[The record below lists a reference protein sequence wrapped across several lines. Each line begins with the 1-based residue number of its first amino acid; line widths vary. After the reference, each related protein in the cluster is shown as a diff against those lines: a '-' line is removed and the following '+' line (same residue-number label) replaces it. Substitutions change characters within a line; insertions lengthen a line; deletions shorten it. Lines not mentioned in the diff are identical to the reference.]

1 MVFTIMS
8 LERSLLRRDKQLSDS
23 NVAAKLKLSI
33 ATGLI
38 RFSHSFFF
46 IANQI
51 IYKMAP
57 ETLELLNNYKSY
69 RCSKLIPY
77 VRSVGNISM
86 KFLSCNSAIL
96 YYHLKLKKKLTS
108 NLLRTESPKMM
119 YR

>member
-1 MVFTIMS
+1 MVFTIMP
-8 LERSLLRRDKQLSDS
+8 LEGSLLPRDKQLSDS

-38 RFSHSFFF
+38 RFSHSFFLS
-46 IANQI
+46 NQI

-86 KFLSCNSAIL
+86 KFLPCTSAIL
-96 YYHLKLKKKLTS
+96 YFRICVS
-108 NLLRTESPKMM
+108 NRSIIVFNLESFMAIS
-119 YR
+119 